1 MKYTPKLVFIA
12 VVLLMV
18 ACSGANELSN
28 TNRSESNALYP
39 SWYGAY
45 EFSSDTSG
53 FYARATAV
61 ASDADMAELRAEK
74 EARALL
80 ESYIAQELEDVRS
93 ELERDGSS
101 IVKEPNFILMLR
113 NAHLKVEEAAIV
125 VDTEYFEKDGVFRG
139 FAKVEMNKQSLKKM
153 IESGF
158 SSKNSYKQEYLE
170 SRAFKELIRS

>member
-1 MKYTPKLVFIA
+1 MKKTSKLAFIA

-28 TNRSESNALYP
+28 TKTPAANALYP

-45 EFSSDTSG
+45 EFSSDTTS

-61 ASDADMAELRAEK
+61 ASDADMAKLRAEK

-113 NAHLKVEEAAIV
+113 NAHLKVEEEASV
-125 VDTEYFEKDGVFRG
+125 VDTEHFEKDGVYRG
-139 FAKVEMNKQSLKKM
+139 FAMVEVRRLRLKAF

-158 SSKNSYKQEYLE
+158 GSKNSYIKEYLE
-170 SRAFKELIRS
+170 SPAFKELISL

>member
-12 VVLLMV
+12 AVLLMV

-28 TNRSESNALYP
+28 TNTSESNALYP

-61 ASDADMAELRAEK
+61 ASDADMAKLRAEK

-80 ESYIAQELEDVRS
+80 ESYIAQELEDVRY

-101 IVKEPNFILMLR
+101 LVKEPNFILMLR
-113 NAHLKVEEAAIV
+113 NAHLKVEEAAIL
-125 VDTEYFEKDGVFRG
+125 VDIEHFEKDGVFRG
-139 FAKVEMNKQSLKKM
+139 FAKVEMSEQNLKEL

-158 SSKNSYKQEYLE
+158 SSKNSYKEEYLE
-170 SRAFKELIRS
+170 SLAFKELISL

>member
-1 MKYTPKLVFIA
+1 MRNTTKLAFIA
-12 VVLLMV
+12 TVLLMV
-18 ACSGANELSN
+18 ACSGANELQN
-28 TNRSESNALYP
+28 TNTSGANAIYP

-61 ASDADMAELRAEK
+61 ASDAGIATLRAEK

-80 ESYIAQELEDVRS
+80 ESYIAQELENVRS

-113 NAHLKVEEAAIV
+113 NAHLKVEEEASV
-125 VDTEYFEKDGVFRG
+125 VDTEHFEKDGVFRG
-139 FAKVEMNKQSLKKM
+139 FAKVEMSKQILKNL

-158 SSKNSYKQEYLE
+158 GSKNSYKKEYVE
-170 SRAFKELIRS
+170 SRAFKELISL